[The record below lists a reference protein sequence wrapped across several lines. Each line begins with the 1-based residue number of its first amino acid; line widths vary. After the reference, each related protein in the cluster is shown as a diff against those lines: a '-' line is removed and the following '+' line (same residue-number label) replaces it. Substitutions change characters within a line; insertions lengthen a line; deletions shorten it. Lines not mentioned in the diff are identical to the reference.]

1 VRVYDMSQEVIIFEI
16 FVASLFVVPHMWC
29 VPFPFLH
36 KCGVRG
42 ESATDS
48 TLVVVEMTIERKR
61 GKDREGNGISSK
73 RDHLINSRFLILKQ
87 LGISLGCNC
96 SRLSRV
102 TIKDLGA
109 KLAKKFLKTKEKKP
123 EIPVALI
130 LGPDEYK
137 DWVDFTVDSRPLIAA
152 SVVINKVRSLSILQ
166 YRFILIGNL
175 QTLSRSTRTESSSCH
190 HVANLRASISWI
202 YIAKVWPK
210 LSDIGWA
217 TAIRSC

>member
-1 VRVYDMSQEVIIFEI
+1 MVCPV
-16 FVASLFVVPHMWC
+16 
-29 VPFPFLH
+29 PFLH
-36 KCGVRG
+36 KCDIRG
-42 ESATDS
+42 ESATDN
-48 TLVVVEMTIERKR
+48 TLVLVEMTIERKR

-137 DWVDFTVDSRPLIAA
+137 DWVDSRPLIAA

-166 YRFILIGNL
+166 YRFILIHIDWQSADPVDKDGIVFMSPRRQLEGFDFLDIYSQSMAKAVRYWLGDRYPELLEYQCYNGL
-175 QTLSRSTRTESSSCH
+175 WRWFWRADVNVTSS
-190 HVANLRASISWI
+190 
-202 YIAKVWPK
+202 
-210 LSDIGWA
+210 
-217 TAIRSC
+217 